1 MIKNYQTYK
10 GLSSRIIKSEEDQF
24 IELLEKDGFF
34 ILNNVFDK
42 EYLLKIGNELDKI
55 WNNQIKVFGKNLLKK
70 IGDWGQVR
78 AMMSEHKIFIELV
91 MHSTN

>member
-42 EYLLKIGNELDKI
+42 EYLLKIGNELEG
-55 WNNQIKVFGKNLLKK
+55 NESEPLL
-70 IGDWGQVR
+70 
-78 AMMSEHKIFIELV
+78 
-91 MHSTN
+91 